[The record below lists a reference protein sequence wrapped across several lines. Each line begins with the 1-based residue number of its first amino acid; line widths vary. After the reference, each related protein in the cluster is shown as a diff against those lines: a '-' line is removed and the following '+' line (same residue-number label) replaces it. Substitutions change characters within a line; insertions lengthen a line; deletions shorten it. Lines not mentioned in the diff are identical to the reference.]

1 MRLLKG
7 ESPKRRL
14 HGRWV
19 WACRC
24 SMDGETVFQPRWF
37 PISAAVSVDSKCNF
51 PLKLRDPQGRETQ
64 KLVEFID
71 ATAAFARAHCELLG
85 TFINIP
91 QLKKLVTDLGK
102 QGKYNGRQSYVLR
115 VNWSDTFALI
125 RIVREDKN
133 DEGPLKDQN

>member
-1 MRLLKG
+1 M
-7 ESPKRRL
+7 
-14 HGRWV
+14 
-19 WACRC
+19 
-24 SMDGETVFQPRWF
+24 
-37 PISAAVSVDSKCNF
+37 
-51 PLKLRDPQGRETQ
+51 
-64 KLVEFID
+64 
-71 ATAAFARAHCELLG
+71 AHCELLG
-85 TFINIP
+85 TFKNIP